1 MAFCTHCGSELKE
14 GVAHQCKDGLTA
26 SHTEAAASM
35 EPEPESERSAPLP
48 TGPANAKTSSSVQF
62 DGQVLLNL
70 LRNPM
75 NALNL
80 QGDQTGLIYGLIGII
95 SSIIGFW
102 LFGLGV
108 RHLFYSGWGIMS
120 LVGGNIG
127 LGSSS
132 LLLGLFSTVILLG
145 SFWFTGNMITKKKLD
160 IKDFIAKI
168 GSFQLLF
175 GVVLIVS
182 GLLSFMS
189 LKLAFLVLIFALLAA
204 LAANSAVV
212 IQLYQVSSNQLIK
225 FIGMAI
231 GIYTV
236 LLAIVYN
243 VLL

>member
-14 GVAHQCKDGLTA
+14 GVTHQCKHGFSA

-35 EPEPESERSAPLP
+35 DPESERSTPLP
-48 TGPANAKTSSSVQF
+48 NGPANAKTDSSVQL

-70 LRNPM
+70 LKNPM
-75 NALNL
+75 HALNL
-80 QGDQTGLIYGLIGII
+80 RGDQTGLIYGLIGII

-160 IKDFIAKI
+160 IKEFVAKI
-168 GSFQLLF
+168 GSFQLPF
-175 GVVLIVS
+175 GVVLIIG

-189 LKLAFLVLIFALLAA
+189 LKLAFFVLIFALLAA

-212 IQLYQVSSNQLIK
+212 IQLYQISSNQLIK

-236 LLAIVYN
+236 LLVIVN
-243 VLL
+243 SVLL

>member
-1 MAFCTHCGSELKE
+1 MAFCTHCGSELEE

-26 SHTEAAASM
+26 SHTEAAAST
-35 EPEPESERSAPLP
+35 EPESERSAPLP
-48 TGPANAKTSSSVQF
+48 TGPTNAKTASSVQI
-62 DGQVLLNL
+62 DGQLLLNL
-70 LRNPM
+70 LKNPM

-80 QGDQTGLIYGLIGII
+80 RGDQTGLIYGLIGII

-160 IKDFIAKI
+160 IKEFVAKM
-168 GSFQLLF
+168 GSFQLPF
-175 GVVLIVS
+175 GVVLIIG

-189 LKLAFLVLIFALLAA
+189 LQLAILVLIFALLAA
-204 LAANSAVV
+204 LAANSAAV
-212 IQLYQVSSNQLIK
+212 IQLYQISSNQLIK

-236 LLAIVYN
+236 LLAIVN
-243 VLL
+243 KVLL

>member
-14 GVAHQCKDGLTA
+14 GVAHQCKDGRTA
-26 SHTEAAASM
+26 SHTEAAAAL
-35 EPEPESERSAPLP
+35 EPGSESERNAPAP
-48 TGPANAKTSSSVQF
+48 TGPANAKTASSDQF

-70 LRNPM
+70 LKNPTS
-75 NALNL
+75 ALNL
-80 QGDQTGLIYGLIGII
+80 RSDQTGLIYGLIGII
-95 SSIIGFW
+95 SSILGFW

-120 LVGGNIG
+120 LVSGNIG

-145 SFWFTGNMITKKKLD
+145 AFWFTGNMITKKKLD
-160 IKDFIAKI
+160 IKEFIAKI
-168 GSFQLLF
+168 GSFQLPF

-189 LKLAFLVLIFALLAA
+189 LKLAFLVLVFALLAA

-212 IQLYQVSSNQLIK
+212 IQLYQINSNQLIK

-236 LLAIVYN
+236 LLVIVN
-243 VLL
+243 SVLL